1 MIARRRTTTPL
12 AAVTRRRATP
22 LTAVGRPQL
31 SDLGRSGSGL
41 PVWRPRLHRALLCGA
56 LAACALALASCA
68 NTLQDQPIGP
78 QPLESVLVK
87 SRFPVYWLGLSFH
100 GMQITSVAIDPSEA
114 VTIRYGDCVLGGQ
127 YTCVTPVSIV
137 TSPDNSF
144 VPGGSGVRQTIP
156 LRGVSANSAQAGST
170 LAIATGK
177 VVVSVFGKQPTLARE
192 AAETMAPLNTTGL
205 PLAALPAALPDSGY
219 GRTPLSIQVPAGVS
233 VPRGPGA

>member
-1 MIARRRTTTPL
+1 MAPTGCLRSHRT
-12 AAVTRRRATP
+12 RAI
-22 LTAVGRPQL
+22 R
-31 SDLGRSGSGL
+31 
-41 PVWRPRLHRALLCGA
+41 A
-56 LAACALALASCA
+56 LAACVLAACTFALASCG
-68 NTLQDQPIGP
+68 NTLQDEPIGP
-78 QPLESVLVK
+78 QPLESVLIK

-144 VPGGSGVRQTIP
+144 IPGGAAVRPTVS
-156 LRGVSANSAQAGST
+156 LRGVSASSAQGGST
-170 LAIATGK
+170 LAIPTGN
-177 VVVSVFGKQPTLARE
+177 VVVSVFGLHPTLAME

-205 PLAALPAALPDSGY
+205 PLAPLPAALPNNGF
-219 GRTPLSIQVPAGVS
+219 GRAPLSIQVPAGVS

>member
-1 MIARRRTTTPL
+1 
-12 AAVTRRRATP
+12 
-22 LTAVGRPQL
+22 L
-31 SDLGRSGSGL
+31 SDRDHGNSDGLTGPPRS
-41 PVWRPRLHRALLCGA
+41 RRA
-56 LAACALALASCA
+56 LAACALGACVLALGSCG

-144 VPGGSGVRQTIP
+144 VPGGSAARSTVS
-156 LRGVSANSAQAGST
+156 LRGVSTSSAQGGST
-170 LAIATGK
+170 LAIPTGN
-177 VVVSVFGKQPTLARE
+177 VVVSVLGLHPTLARE

-205 PLAALPAALPDSGY
+205 PLAPLPAALPDSGFD
-219 GRTPLSIQVPAGVS
+219 RTPLSIQVPAGVS

>member
-1 MIARRRTTTPL
+1 MPSERQRS
-12 AAVTRRRATP
+12 RRA
-22 LTAVGRPQL
+22 L
-31 SDLGRSGSGL
+31 S
-41 PVWRPRLHRALLCGA
+41 ACA
-56 LAACALALASCA
+56 LAACVLALASCG

-144 VPGGSGVRQTIP
+144 VPAGTVPRRTVS
-156 LRGVSANSAQAGST
+156 LRGVSASSAQGDST
-170 LAIATGK
+170 LAIPTGN
-177 VVVSVFGKQPTLARE
+177 VVVSVFGQHPTLTRE
-192 AAETMAPLNTTGL
+192 AAETMSPLNMTGL
-205 PLAALPAALPDSGY
+205 PLAPLPAALPDSGFD
-219 GRTPLSIQVPAGVS
+219 RVPLSIQVPAGVS

>member
-1 MIARRRTTTPL
+1 MFARRPPSRRVRALPGSPVEQDSSLRRARRALPGSPVEQDSSLRRARRLLL
-12 AAVTRRRATP
+12 AA
-22 LTAVGRPQL
+22 
-31 SDLGRSGSGL
+31 
-41 PVWRPRLHRALLCGA
+41 A
-56 LAACALALASCA
+56 LAACALALASCG

-144 VPGGSGVRQTIP
+144 LPGGAAAMRSLP
-156 LRGVSANSAQAGST
+156 LRGVSASSTQGGST
-170 LAIATGK
+170 LAIATGS
-177 VVVSVFGKQPTLARE
+177 VVVSVFGEHPTLASE

-205 PLAALPAALPDSGY
+205 PLQPLPAALPDTGFD
-219 GRTPLSIQVPAGVS
+219 RLPLSIQVPAGVS
-233 VPRGPGA
+233 VQRGPGA

>member
-1 MIARRRTTTPL
+1 MPT
-12 AAVTRRRATP
+12 
-22 LTAVGRPQL
+22 
-31 SDLGRSGSGL
+31 
-41 PVWRPRLHRALLCGA
+41 WRPRPVRALVASA
-56 LAACALALASCA
+56 LAACVLALASCG

-144 VPGGSGVRQTIP
+144 IPGGTVVRSTVS
-156 LRGVSANSAQAGST
+156 LRGVSASSAQGGST
-170 LAIATGK
+170 LAIPTGN
-177 VVVSVFGKQPTLARE
+177 VVVSVFGRRPTLARE
-192 AAETMAPLNTTGL
+192 AAATMAPLNTTGL
-205 PLAALPAALPDSGY
+205 PLAPLPASLPDSGF

-233 VPRGPGA
+233 VPRNPGA

>member
-1 MIARRRTTTPL
+1 
-12 AAVTRRRATP
+12 V
-22 LTAVGRPQL
+22 
-31 SDLGRSGSGL
+31 
-41 PVWRPRLHRALLCGA
+41 
-56 LAACALALASCA
+56 LALASCG

-144 VPGGSGVRQTIP
+144 IPGAHAARREGS
-156 LRGVSANSAQAGST
+156 LRGVSTSSAQGGST
-170 LAIATGK
+170 LAIPTGN
-177 VVVSVFGKQPTLARE
+177 VVVSVFGQHPVLTRE
-192 AAETMAPLNTTGL
+192 AAETIAPLNTTGL
-205 PLAALPAALPDSGY
+205 PLTPLPAALPDSGF
-219 GRTPLSIQVPAGVS
+219 GRAPLSIQVPAGVS
-233 VPRGPGA
+233 VPRGPGT